1 MQASLQTTVDEWAA
15 GRFWTHME
23 GRHAQGL
30 GTTSLYPANTE
41 HGEVGGQ
48 RFRGHGLVV
57 EKGENSIFEVLAQ
70 VLSGKYPI
78 GITYYPKEAS

>member
-1 MQASLQTTVDEWAA
+1 MQASLQTMADKWAA

-30 GTTSLYPANTE
+30 GTISLYPANTG

-48 RFRGHGLVV
+48 RFRGHGLVLGRG
-57 EKGENSIFEVLAQ
+57 EKSILEVPTQA
-70 VLSGKYPI
+70 LSRRCPVGM
-78 GITYYPKEAS
+78 TYYPKEAS